1 MRWFGIGLALAGVVA
16 ALLSVFIVKDNVP
29 LIIGIVIG
37 CILFFVV
44 GIIVFIYG
52 TRTQPK

>member
-16 ALLSVFIVKDNVP
+16 ALLSVFLVKDNVP

-52 TRTQPK
+52 TRTLPK